1 MLLYNLVLA
10 DSFLLVRT
18 SSFVSD
24 EELARRLQQEEDD
37 QYTPSPPSSPY
48 RTRSTSPQKRH
59 QMAPLSLRELENAV
73 LERVDRRNEWVA
85 NGDGGVGERER
96 DDAPASLKEIM
107 EEEEALHLS
116 RKEYVRARVIGG
128 GICKGSHDWWGVCKG
143 CLDWWGICK
152 GSRDWLGICKGCR
165 D

>member
-1 MLLYNLVLA
+1 MKILRQFVSIQKKLRLYTSVYALDVVEFSTCRLV
-10 DSFLLVRT
+10 LVRT
-18 SSFVSD
+18 RPFVSD

-59 QMAPLSLRELENAV
+59 QGAPLSLRELENAV

-116 RKEYVRARVIGG
+116 RKEYVRACVIGG
-128 GICKGSHDWWGVCKG
+128 GICKGSHDW
-143 CLDWWGICK
+143 
-152 GSRDWLGICKGCR
+152 CR
-165 D
+165 DK